1 MEATTPAAIQAPNRS
16 RRHRRGQH
24 RRPEVPA
31 AFQRPPVIAIP
42 RPLPEP
48 ATIPSANLATI
59 PEPAVT
65 APAESPAPAVALP
78 ASVTTPVPVQAPEP
92 QLAPLALEH
101 RAAPISAPINS
112 RYLDPNWWF
121 DMETIT
127 RPWPTIEP
135 RLVAQS
141 ADWTWL
147 IGPALAVVGLAVV
160 WSAPIFSTKV
170 RGVLSVY
177 FVAMLLT
184 GAWFCVGGN
193 WNNIRSLCASKSTL
207 QS

>member
-48 ATIPSANLATI
+48 ATIPICESGDDPRARSHRPSGIASTSSC
-59 PEPAVT
+59 PAGLRDDASPGAGSG
-65 APAESPAPAVALP
+65 APTCPARPR
-78 ASVTTPVPVQAPEP
+78 APG
-92 QLAPLALEH
+92 
-101 RAAPISAPINS
+101 RADLGPINS

>member
-48 ATIPSANLATI
+48 ATTPSANLATI

-147 IGPALAVVGLAVV
+147 IGPALPVVGLAVV